1 MHRVFEKIIMT
12 NGSTCVIL
20 APMNI
25 LIGVCGSISAYKIL
39 DVVRKLT
46 RNGNTVRV
54 IMTHSAEKFVVP
66 QTFHYLGAEAVY
78 MAKDDFNP
86 AKHTSFLHIELARW
100 CDKLVIAPLSANTLA
115 KLVHGE
121 ASDLL
126 SSTFITME
134 QNKPILVFPA
144 MNSQMLNHP
153 FTRKNLAQLQ
163 KLKSLPQVLVHP
175 TGTGMLACGESG
187 EGRLASVEEI
197 VTWTDVFEFHS
208 QPGKNILIT
217 TGATLSP
224 LDPVRYLTNASSGLT
239 GHYLAKEY
247 LKAGHHVHVLAGRY
261 ATEQLDMLLNL
272 PRFKLERVITTN
284 DMKRLV
290 EIAWKSSDIYI
301 SSAAINDIEFLHS
314 PDKLKKS
321 TMPNALSIKNTEDI
335 LSFVIKNKE
344 PHQKIIGFAAE
355 TTLSEKKLHEKWHQK
370 PVDLLVGT
378 KVHSGLLKNS
388 TTYGFQKENAEYVF
402 LSEHGSKQV
411 GIIPKS
417 RLAGEILSELQI

>member
-1 MHRVFEKIIMT
+1 MT
-12 NGSTCVIL
+12 NGSGRATM

-25 LIGVCGSISAYKIL
+25 LVGVCGSISAYKIL

-46 RNGNTVRV
+46 QAGNAVRV
-54 IMTHSAEKFVVP
+54 VMTQSAKKFVVP

-78 MAKDDFNP
+78 LAEDDFNP
-86 AKHTSFLHIELARW
+86 SQHTSFLHIELARW
-100 CDKLVIAPLSANTLA
+100 CDKLVIAPLTANTLA
-115 KLVHGE
+115 KLAHGE

-134 QNKPILVFPA
+134 QNKPIIIFPA
-144 MNSQMLNHP
+144 MNSHMLTHP

-163 KLKSLPQVLVHP
+163 KLKRLPQILVHP
-175 TGTGMLACGESG
+175 TQVGVLACGENG
-187 EGRLASVEEI
+187 LGKLASIEEI
-197 VTWTDVFEFHS
+197 ITWTDIFQFHAR
-208 QPGKNILIT
+208 PGKNVLIT

-239 GHYLAKEY
+239 GLYLAKEC
-247 LKAGHHVHVLAGRY
+247 LKAGHHVHVVAGKY
-261 ATEQLDMLLNL
+261 ATEQLNILSNF
-272 PRFKLERVITTN
+272 PRFKLERVTTTK

-290 EIAWKSSDIYI
+290 ETAWKSNDIYI
-301 SSAAINDIEFLHS
+301 SSAAINDIEFIHS
-314 PDKLKKS
+314 PEKLKKS
-321 TMPNALSIKNTEDI
+321 SIPEYLSIKNTEDI

-355 TTLSEKKLHEKWHQK
+355 TMLSEKNLHDKWNKK

-378 KVHSGLLKNS
+378 KVHNGLLTNS
-388 TTYGFQKENAEYVF
+388 TTHGFQNENAEYVF
-402 LSEHGSKQV
+402 LSKQGAKQV
-411 GIIPKS
+411 GFIPKA

>member
-1 MHRVFEKIIMT
+1 MK
-12 NGSTCVIL
+12 
-20 APMNI
+20 I

-46 RNGNTVRV
+46 STGNTVRV
-54 IMTHSAEKFVVP
+54 IMTQSAKKFVIP

-78 MAKDDFNP
+78 MAGDDFNP
-86 AKHTSFLHIELARW
+86 TRHASFLHIELARW
-100 CDKLVIAPLSANTLA
+100 CDKFVIAPLSANTLA
-115 KLVHGE
+115 KLAHGE

-126 SSTFITME
+126 SSVFITME
-134 QNKPILVFPA
+134 QEKPILIFPA
-144 MNSQMLNHP
+144 MNSQMLSHP

-175 TGTGMLACGESG
+175 TGTGTLACGE
-187 EGRLASVEEI
+187 EGRGKLATVEEI
-197 VTWTDVFEFHS
+197 ITWADVFQYHPH
-208 QPGKNILIT
+208 PGKNILIT
-217 TGATLSP
+217 TGATLAP

-239 GHYLAKEY
+239 GLYLAKEY

-261 ATEQLDMLLNL
+261 ATEQLDILLDF
-272 PRFKLERVITTN
+272 PRFKLERITTNN

-290 EIAWKSSDIYI
+290 EKTWKTSDIYI
-301 SSAAINDIEFLHS
+301 SSAAINDIEFAQS
-314 PDKLKKS
+314 ANKIKKS
-321 TMPNALSIKNTEDI
+321 SIPNNLPIKSTEDI

-355 TTLSEKKLHEKWHQK
+355 TNLSEETLNEKWNKK

-378 KVHSGLLKNS
+378 KVHSGLLENS
-388 TTYGFQKENAEYVF
+388 TTLGFQKENAEYVF
-402 LSEHGSKQV
+402 FSKNGHKPV

-417 RLAGEILSELQI
+417 RLAGEILSELQL